1 MPRVAF
7 VVGGYPSE
15 ERRRR
20 EEVALSYA
28 TAEVQVGIVDVAAT
42 PYIHGLTPAE
52 LHLAAP
58 PFVDAFRRAE
68 QEGYDAVVPLGTL
81 DLGVD
86 AGRSVVDI
94 PVIAP
99 TEAML
104 HIACFLGV
112 RFGLIVYHEKLL
124 PLGYRLVERY
134 GMSAKVAGWECS
146 GFDLPDVAANRN
158 AFIDSF
164 VDRARHL
171 VEKRGAD
178 VILPLGITQCPVHV
192 NPNWLAEQLGVP
204 VVEGI
209 GAPIRLAA
217 MFAGLGLR
225 HSRRYWPKSASFG

>member
-1 MPRVAF
+1 M
-7 VVGGYPSE
+7 
-15 ERRRR
+15 
-20 EEVALSYA
+20 
-28 TAEVQVGIVDVAAT
+28 
-42 PYIHGLTPAE
+42 
-52 LHLAAP
+52 
-58 PFVDAFRRAE
+58 
-68 QEGYDAVVPLGTL
+68 
-81 DLGVD
+81 
-86 AGRSVVDI
+86 VDI

-134 GMSAKVAGWECS
+134 GMSGKVVGWESS
-146 GFDLPDVAANRN
+146 GFDLPDAGANLK
-158 AFIDSF
+158 AFTDNFIS
-164 VDRARHL
+164 RARHL
-171 VEKRGAD
+171 VEHRGAD

-192 NPNWLAEQLGVP
+192 KPDWLAKELGVP

-225 HSRRYWPKSASFG
+225 HSRRYWPKSASFT

>member
-15 ERRRR
+15 ERARR
-20 EEVALSYA
+20 EAVAKSYA
-28 TAEVQVGIVDVAAT
+28 TAEVEVGIVQVAAT
-42 PYIHGLTPAE
+42 PYVHGLTPAE
-52 LHLAAP
+52 LHLATG
-58 PFVDAFRRAE
+58 PFVEAFRQAE
-68 QEGYDAVVPLGTL
+68 KEGYDAVVPLGTL

-99 TEAML
+99 MQAML
-104 HIACFLGV
+104 HIACMLGN
-112 RFGLIVYHEKLL
+112 RFGLVMYHEKLL

-134 GMSAKVAGWECS
+134 GMQGKVVGWETS
-146 GFDLPDVAANRN
+146 SFDLPDVAANRD
-158 AFIDSF
+158 AFVENF

-171 VEKRGAD
+171 VEHCGAD
-178 VILPLGITQCPVHV
+178 VILPTGITQCPVHV
-192 NPNWLAEQLGVP
+192 KPDWLSDKLGVP

-217 MFAGLGLR
+217 MFADLGLR
-225 HSRRYWPKSASFG
+225 HSRKHWPKSRSFG